1 MKKLITIYSAFLMCL
16 SVVNSSFA
24 QSDKD
29 VFEYHSS
36 PEFTN
41 SIFYKK
47 CNSKT
52 YTSAAIWNLSLN
64 YQDKSYDFSTDKEF
78 SAKFRIIKEQENI
91 YDCSTKS
98 YNVNNQQ
105 FSMIYTIRN
114 YADCIE
120 ILFKKKKFRLNA
132 IDGGEDVHL
141 KNLHHE
147 YRLEDAYEIFTL
159 SVTRDMYLYSTD
171 RLDCLTLKKGS
182 QFVMKTKQ
190 E

>member
-1 MKKLITIYSAFLMCL
+1 MKNLITIYSTFLMCFG
-16 SVVNSSFA
+16 VVNSSFA

-29 VFEYHSS
+29 VFEYNSP

-41 SIFYKK
+41 SVFHKQ
-47 CNSKT
+47 CDSKT
-52 YTSAAIWNLSLN
+52 YTSTAIWNLNLN

-78 SAKFRIIKEQENI
+78 PAKFRVIKEQENV
-91 YDCSTKS
+91 YDCSAKS
-98 YNVNNQQ
+98 YDINNQQ

-120 ILFKKKKFRLNA
+120 ILFKKKKFILNA

-147 YRLEDAYEIFTL
+147 YRLENGYEIFTL
-159 SVTRDMYLYSTD
+159 SITREMYLYFAD
-171 RLDCLTLKKGS
+171 RLDHLTLKKGS
-182 QFVMKTKQ
+182 QFVIKTKQ
-190 E
+190 